1 MRKHVPEPGGPSLTL
16 VAGVALTAV
25 SLALMAVSLQ

>member
-1 MRKHVPEPGGPSLTL
+1 MRKHVPESGGPSLTL